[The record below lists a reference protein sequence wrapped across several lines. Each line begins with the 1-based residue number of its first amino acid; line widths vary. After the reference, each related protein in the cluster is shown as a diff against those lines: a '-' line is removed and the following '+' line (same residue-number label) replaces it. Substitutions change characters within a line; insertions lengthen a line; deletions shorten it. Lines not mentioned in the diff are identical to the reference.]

1 MMGFP
6 YKLNKNKN
14 VDMSELKYSQT
25 SRFIQETLDR

>member
-14 VDMSELKYSQT
+14 VDMSELKYSHEL
-25 SRFIQETLDR
+25 RVLFRKL